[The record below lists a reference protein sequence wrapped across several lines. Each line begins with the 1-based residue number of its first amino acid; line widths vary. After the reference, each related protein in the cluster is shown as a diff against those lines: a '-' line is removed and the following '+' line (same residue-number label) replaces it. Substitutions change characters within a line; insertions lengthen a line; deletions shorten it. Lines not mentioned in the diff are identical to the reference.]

1 MPRGPLYARLK
12 GGSSVQ
18 LEDGRTVMPVDVTD
32 PDVAGPLA
40 LIIDVPSPAHLPAL
54 LAHPR
59 LRPCL
64 ITEGSLMLD
73 IPHVM
78 GMDLD

>member
-18 LEDGRTVMPVDVTD
+18 LEDGRTVMPADVTD
-32 PDVAGPLA
+32 PDVEGPLA
-40 LIIDVPSPAHLPAL
+40 LIIDVPSPAHLHAL
-54 LAHPR
+54 LAHPK

-64 ITEGSLMLD
+64 IPEGSH
-73 IPHVM
+73 IFNVPRVM
-78 GMDLD
+78 PG